1 MLTQDQEEKLI
12 RLAQKD
18 INAFGPLYDAHF
30 NTVFGFIFRRTRNQA
45 LTGELASIVFM
56 KAMNSLG
63 KYKITGAPFS
73 AWLIRIA
80 LNEVRQH
87 HRRTNKNTSV
97 PLNEADLISV
107 YDELPYKQTKE
118 RNLEA
123 LLLGLNQLDD
133 QAVSYIELR
142 FFEERSFKE
151 MAEILGISP
160 DNAKVR
166 TYRVLKQLRAI
177 MTNFDKSE

>member
-1 MLTQDQEEKLI
+1 MLTQKQEEKLI
-12 RLAQKD
+12 RLSQKD
-18 INAFGPLYDAHF
+18 INTFGPLYDAHF
-30 NTVFGFIFRRTRNQA
+30 NTVFGFIFKRTRNQA

-56 KAMNSLG
+56 KAMNSLP

-73 AWLIRIA
+73 SWLIRIA
-80 LNEVRQH
+80 LNEVRQY

-107 YDELPYKQTKE
+107 FEELDEKQTKE

-123 LLLGLNQLDD
+123 LLSGLNQLDH
-133 QAVSYIELR
+133 QAASYIELR
-142 FFEERSFKE
+142 FFEGRSFKE
-151 MAEILGISP
+151 MAEILDISP

-166 TYRVLKQLRAI
+166 TYRVLKQLRTI
-177 MTNFDKSE
+177 MTNFGKPE

>member
-56 KAMNSLG
+56 KAMNSLV
-63 KYKITGAPFS
+63 KYKITGVPFS

-97 PLNEADLISV
+97 PLNEANLISV
-107 YDELPYKQTKE
+107 YEELGEKQSKE
-118 RNLEA
+118 RNMEA
-123 LLLGLNQLDD
+123 LLSGLNQLDD
-133 QAVSYIELR
+133 ESASYIELR
-142 FFEERSFKE
+142 FFEGRSFKE
-151 MAEILGISP
+151 MAEILGISA
-160 DNAKVR
+160 DNAKVK

>member
-1 MLTQDQEEKLI
+1 MLTQEQEEKLI

-30 NTVFGFIFRRTRNQA
+30 NTVFGFIFKRTRNQP

-56 KAMNSLG
+56 KAMNSLP

-73 AWLIRIA
+73 SWLVRIA
-80 LNEVRQH
+80 LNEVRQY
-87 HRRTNKNTSV
+87 HRKTNKNSSV

-107 YDELPYKQTKE
+107 YEELSEKQTKE

-123 LLLGLNQLDD
+123 LLSGLNQLDD
-133 QAVSYIELR
+133 EAASYIELR
-142 FFEERSFKE
+142 FFEGRSFKE
-151 MAEILGISP
+151 MAEILGISA

-166 TYRVLKQLRAI
+166 TYRVLKQLRTI
-177 MTNFDKSE
+177 MTNFGKSE